1 MAKKIK
7 FDGIVVTDE
16 NEAIMSAV
24 KMRFQLD
31 KQMTQLQEQIN
42 ALEATIE
49 ADAKERTE
57 IAPKNGVRYQVGES
71 FISVTATGK
80 YTYAKGVLEELYEKN
95 NGVFTTLFD
104 VETKPSFKAK
114 EGNDAI
120 MEYARTRDNEI
131 AKKLKTGLTHT
142 TGTKTTV
149 KAK

>member
-16 NEAIMSAV
+16 NEAVMSAV
-24 KMRFQLD
+24 KMRFQLE
-31 KQMTQLQEQIN
+31 KQLVQIQEQIN
-42 ALEATIE
+42 QLEKALEA
-49 ADAKERTE
+49 DAQSRTE
-57 IAPKNGVRYQVGES
+57 IAPKNGVRYQLGES

-80 YTYAKGVLEELYEKN
+80 YTYAKGLLEELYEKN

-104 VETKPSFKAK
+104 VKTTPSFKAK

-120 MEYARTRDNEI
+120 MEYAQTRDNEI
-131 AKKLKTGLTHT
+131 ANKLKEGLTHKI
-142 TGTKTTV
+142 GVKTTV